1 MTVEAAGMK
10 RRKPRGPQED
20 DVCFNCR
27 GRGHWYVKSLET
39 LAISR
44 ILPSLLGPT
53 TAVKGKSEMVFI
65 LKGPT
70 MAVDSAQ
77 GTRPS
82 HQITRTP
89 LPLTSSLLTLT

>member
-1 MTVEAAGMK
+1 MTVEPAGIK

-27 GRGHWYVKSLET
+27 GRGHWYVKGLET
-39 LAISR
+39 LVLLR
-44 ILPSLLGPT
+44 NLRSLLGPT

-70 MAVDSAQ
+70 MAVASAQ
-77 GTRPS
+77 GTRSS
-82 HQITRTP
+82 HQIT
-89 LPLTSSLLTLT
+89 

>member
-1 MTVEAAGMK
+1 MTVEPAGMK

-39 LAISR
+39 LAILR
-44 ILPSLLGPT
+44 NLPLHLGRM
-53 TAVKGKSEMVFI
+53 TAVRGKSEMVFI

-70 MAVDSAQ
+70 MAVDPAQ
-77 GTRPS
+77 GTRPF

-89 LPLTSSLLTLT
+89 LPIASSLLTLS